1 MTLRIGCGLLLF
13 AGATWAQQYV
23 ISTIAGGAPPPTPAA
38 ALTVSIGAPSGVATD
53 SAGNVY
59 FLSLNCVFK
68 LDKDGDATRVAGN
81 SRAGYSGDGGPATS
95 AQLANPLGVA
105 VDASG
110 NLFIADT
117 NNYRVRR
124 VSTNGIITTVAGNGS
139 NGFSGDGGPATS
151 AQLANPAGVAV
162 DGSGNLFIVDT
173 NYNYAPAPNNRVR
186 KVSTNG
192 IITTVAGSGTWGF
205 SGDGAPA
212 TSAQLANPAGVAV
225 DGSGN
230 LFIAD
235 SLNHRVRKVS
245 TNGIITTVAGNGA
258 AGFSGD
264 GGPATGAGIYPAG
277 VVVDGSGNLFI
288 PDAVNNRV
296 RKVSTNGIVT
306 TVAGNNGCCGFSGD
320 GGPATRAS
328 LVGPIG
334 VAVDGEGNLFIA
346 DSNNNRVRK
355 VSTDGIIATVAGNGT
370 SGFSGDGGPAIN
382 AQMAGSNGVAV
393 DGEGNLFIADHN
405 NNRVRKVSTNGIIAT
420 VAGNGTSGFSG
431 DGMPATSAQ
440 IWGPDGVAV
449 DGSGNLFIADTTNN
463 RVRKVSTDGIIAT
476 VAGNGTSGFSGDG
489 GPATKAAMWHPL
501 GIAVDGSGNLFIAD
515 TTNDRVRK
523 VSTNGTITTVAGG
536 GNSGSAGD
544 GGPATSAQLAYPSAV
559 AVDGSGNL
567 FIADEHSASVR
578 KVSANGIIATVAGN
592 GIAAFSGDGGLA
604 TSASLTGPD
613 SVAVDGS
620 GNLFITDS
628 FSNRVRKVSTDG
640 IITTVAG
647 NGLGGFSG
655 DGGPATSAQLYLLF
669 SSTFEKFGVAVDGT
683 GNVFVA
689 DSSNNAVRRLTPTN
703 QSVLIGAVVDAA
715 SQSAVPVSPGKI
727 VTVYGGGLG
736 PSQGV
741 IASPVNG
748 AFGTQLSGTTVSF
761 NGIAAPVCY
770 TSSTQV
776 NAIVPYSISGTTANV
791 TVAYRGQTSSA
802 FSVPVTASS
811 PSFFTSNSTGAG
823 QSASINAVD
832 GTFNSAA
839 NPAKIGAY
847 ISLYATGE
855 GSTTPAGVDGKLGS
869 VPLPSPNLPVTA
881 TVGGIPAVVQYK
893 GGSFGSVAGL
903 MQVNVLIP
911 AGVKP
916 GGYVPVVLQVG
927 DASTVDGAVWIAV
940 SAN

>member
-1 MTLRIGCGLLLF
+1 MTNFTLARLTTVGALVCGF
-13 AGATWAQQYV
+13 AGTASWAQQYA
-23 ISTIAGGAPPPTPAA
+23 ISTYAGGVYPTFPAA
-38 ALTVSIGAPSGVATD
+38 GTSVPIGYPRAVVSDGH
-53 SAGNVY
+53 GNVY
-59 FLSLNCVFK
+59 FGSSDLDGVFK
-68 LDKDGDATRVAGN
+68 LDAAGIVTVVAGTGKPASWPWGSLPLGDGGFATAAYVGN
-81 SRAGYSGDGGPATS
+81 PGGLAMDTAGNLYIADFENNRIRKVDTNGIITTVAGGGLSRPGNGGQATGAQLFWPEDVAVDGAGNLYIADTMDQLVLKVDTNGIMTTVAGGGSTQGNLANGKPATSVMLGRPTGVAVDTAGNLYIADAGAYFVYKVNFSGIINVAAGDGMLNPNYDGGQATSASVCPQGNLAADAAGNLYIPDSLTSSVRKVDSSGIVTTVAGTRGSATFAGDGGQATNAALNFPLGVAVDTIGRLWIADTDNYRVRKVDVYGVITTVAGLSGCCYSGDGGPATS
-95 AQLANPLGVA
+95 AQLSEVSGVA
-105 VDASG
+105 LDTAG
-110 NLFIADT
+110 NLFIAD
-117 NNYRVRR
+117 
-124 VSTNGIITTVAGNGS
+124 GGN
-139 NGFSGDGGPATS
+139 A
-151 AQLANPAGVAV
+151 
-162 DGSGNLFIVDT
+162 
-173 NYNYAPAPNNRVR
+173 RVR
-186 KVSTNG
+186 KIST
-192 IITTVAGSGTWGF
+192 
-205 SGDGAPA
+205 
-212 TSAQLANPAGVAV
+212 AGV
-225 DGSGN
+225 
-230 LFIAD
+230 
-235 SLNHRVRKVS
+235 
-245 TNGIITTVAGNGA
+245 
-258 AGFSGD
+258 
-264 GGPATGAGIYPAG
+264 
-277 VVVDGSGNLFI
+277 
-288 PDAVNNRV
+288 
-296 RKVSTNGIVT
+296 
-306 TVAGNNGCCGFSGD
+306 
-320 GGPATRAS
+320 
-328 LVGPIG
+328 
-334 VAVDGEGNLFIA
+334 
-346 DSNNNRVRK
+346 
-355 VSTDGIIATVAGNGT
+355 
-370 SGFSGDGGPAIN
+370 
-382 AQMAGSNGVAV
+382 
-393 DGEGNLFIADHN
+393 
-405 NNRVRKVSTNGIIAT
+405 
-420 VAGNGTSGFSG
+420 
-431 DGMPATSAQ
+431 
-440 IWGPDGVAV
+440 
-449 DGSGNLFIADTTNN
+449 
-463 RVRKVSTDGIIAT
+463 
-476 VAGNGTSGFSGDG
+476 
-489 GPATKAAMWHPL
+489 
-501 GIAVDGSGNLFIAD
+501 
-515 TTNDRVRK
+515 
-523 VSTNGTITTVAGG
+523 
-536 GNSGSAGD
+536 
-544 GGPATSAQLAYPSAV
+544 
-559 AVDGSGNL
+559 
-567 FIADEHSASVR
+567 
-578 KVSANGIIATVAGN
+578 IATVAGN